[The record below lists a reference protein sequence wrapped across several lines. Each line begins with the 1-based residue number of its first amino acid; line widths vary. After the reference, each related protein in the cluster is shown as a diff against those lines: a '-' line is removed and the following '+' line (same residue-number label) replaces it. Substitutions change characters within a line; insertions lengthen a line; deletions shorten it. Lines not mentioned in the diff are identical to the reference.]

1 MKYRITV
8 HFGPFSFS
16 AACESV
22 AAAFRHVE
30 AIVLSPMYKRE
41 DREAICSA
49 ALMALAD
56 MENGKTLIRENS
68 LFRMEVIREGR
79 RRG

>member
-8 HFGPFSFS
+8 NFGQYRFS
-16 AACESV
+16 AECESV

-30 AIVLSPMYKRE
+30 AIVLSTMYQRE

-56 MENGKTLIRENS
+56 MENGKTLIREND